1 MVTVRLYD
9 SKAQALR
16 DFVPLREGHVGVYV
30 CGPTVQSSPHIGHL
44 RSALVYDILR
54 RWFSYRGYE
63 VTFVRNVTDIDDKIL
78 AAYQEEGGGGD
89 FEQWWALAYRV
100 ELEFTAAYGLLGILA
115 PTYEPRAT
123 ASVMQMQQLIA
134 RLIERGHAYPA
145 ADASGDVY
153 FDTASWPAYGKL
165 TRQSRDNM
173 EAAADADPRG
183 KRDPRDFALWKGHK
197 PDEPVSASWPAPWGD
212 GRPGWHIE
220 CSAMATRYL
229 GTEFD
234 IHGGGLD
241 LRFPHHENELAQST
255 AAGDAYAR
263 YWVHNGLVNV
273 GGQKMSKSLGNSVY
287 AGELLELASPLAVR
301 YLLGAAHYRSTLDY
315 SPTSLAEAE
324 AAVDRLR
331 SFLARVERRL
341 AGTRYVGVGSPLIP
355 DAFAAAM
362 DDDLG
367 VPQALAVLHDTVRA
381 GNQALDSE
389 DLLEAAT
396 LHGQVVAMVEVLGI
410 DPRDPH
416 WAPADAGPAAS
427 ALDTL
432 VTRLIEDRQAAR
444 AAKDFAAADRIRA
457 ELSAAGI
464 TIEDSQTGTHWSLGS

>member
-1 MVTVRLYD
+1 MTVRLYD

-16 DFVPLREGHVGVYV
+16 DFVPLREGHVGMYV

-54 RWFSYRGYE
+54 RWFSYRGYD
-63 VTFVRNVTDIDDKIL
+63 VAFVRNVTDIDDKIL
-78 AAYQEEGGGGD
+78 DAATGEE
-89 FEQWWALAYRV
+89 WWALAYRV
-100 ELEFTAAYGLLGILA
+100 ELEFQAAYASLGIQP

-123 ASVMQMQQLIA
+123 ASVQQMQELIS
-134 RLIERGHAYPA
+134 RLVEAGHAYA
-145 ADASGDVY
+145 APDTSGDVY
-153 FDTASWPAYGKL
+153 FDTASWSGYGEL
-165 TRQSRDNM
+165 TRQARDNM

-183 KRDPRDFALWKGHK
+183 KRDPRDFALWKGRK
-197 PDEPVSASWPAPWGD
+197 ADEPASASWPSPWGE

-229 GTEFD
+229 GAEFD

-263 YWVHNGLVNV
+263 YWVHNGLVNI

-287 AGELLELASPLAVR
+287 AGDLLGLASPLAVR

-315 SPTSLAEAE
+315 APTSLAEAE
-324 AAVDRLR
+324 AAVDRIR
-331 SFLARVERRL
+331 TFLERVERRL
-341 AGTRYVGVGSPLIP
+341 AGTRFAGVGAPVIP
-355 DAFAAAM
+355 EAFGLAM

-381 GNQALDSE
+381 GNQALDSDE
-389 DLLEAAT
+389 LHEAAE
-396 LHGQVVAMVEVLGI
+396 LQGQVGAMVGVLGI
-410 DPRDPH
+410 DPRDPK
-416 WAPADAGPAAS
+416 WAPDAGPAAS
-427 ALDTL
+427 ALEAL
-432 VTRLIEDRQAAR
+432 VDRLIEDRHAAR

-464 TIEDSQTGTHWSLGS
+464 TIEDSQTGTHWSLES

>member
-1 MVTVRLYD
+1 MTLRLYD
-9 SKAQALR
+9 SKDQALR
-16 DFVPLREGHVGVYV
+16 DFVPLREGHVGMYV

-54 RWFSYRGYE
+54 RWFSYRGYDVE
-63 VTFVRNVTDIDDKIL
+63 FIRNVTDIDDKIL
-78 AAYQEEGGGGD
+78 AAADEED
-89 FEQWWALAYRV
+89 SRPEEWWALAYRI
-100 ELEFTAAYGLLGILA
+100 ELEFTAAYASLGILP

-123 ASVMQMQQLIA
+123 ASVQQMQQLIA
-134 RLIERGHAYPA
+134 RLIELGHAYA
-145 ADASGDVY
+145 APDDSGDVY
-153 FDTASWPAYGKL
+153 FDTSSWPAYGEL
-165 TRQSRDNM
+165 TRQSRDHM

-183 KRDPRDFALWKGHK
+183 KRDPRDFALWKGRK
-197 PDEPVSASWPAPWGD
+197 PEEPASAAWESPWGP

-220 CSAMATRYL
+220 CSAMAARYL
-229 GTEFD
+229 GDEFD
-234 IHGGGLD
+234 VHGGGLD

-255 AAGDAYAR
+255 AAGRAFAR

-287 AGELLELASPLAVR
+287 ANDLLELASPLAVR

-315 SPTSLAEAE
+315 APTSLAEAE
-324 AAVDRLR
+324 AAVDRIR
-331 SFLARVERRL
+331 SFLVRVERRL
-341 AGTRYVGVGSPLIP
+341 AGTRYAGVGSPVIP
-355 DAFAAAM
+355 DAFADAM

-381 GNQALDSE
+381 GNQALDAE
-389 DLLEAAT
+389 ELHDAAT

-410 DPRDPH
+410 DPRHDH
-416 WAPADAGPAAS
+416 WAPDAAPAAS
-427 ALDTL
+427 ALDVL

-444 AAKDFAAADRIRA
+444 AGRDFAAADRIRA
-457 ELSAAGI
+457 ELTAAGI